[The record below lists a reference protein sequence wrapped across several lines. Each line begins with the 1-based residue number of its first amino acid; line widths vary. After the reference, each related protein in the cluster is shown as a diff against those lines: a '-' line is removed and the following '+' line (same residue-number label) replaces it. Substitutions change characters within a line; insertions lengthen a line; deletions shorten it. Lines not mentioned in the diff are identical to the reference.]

1 MSIDKAAFFSRAKAV
16 LGRLAKPRSV
26 AVIALASLVAVAAAS
41 NVGMGARRAYTLWYP
56 KARAA
61 GSGTELRLIRTAGG
75 VEAELE
81 ALVEELILG
90 PMDPNLSPLAL
101 AGSGV
106 RSVFVRGRVMY
117 VDFSSDVLF
126 GRRHSNGVYER
137 PLVSPSRFLELT
149 EMTIKRN
156 FPSYRIV
163 LTVEGREMEKTAPT
177 DLTTEGK

>member
-1 MSIDKAAFFSRAKAV
+1 MSIDRAALLSRVRVA
-16 LGRLAKPRSV
+16 LASFARPRGV
-26 AVIALASLVAVAAAS
+26 AVIALVSLVAVAAAS
-41 NVGMGARRAYTLWYP
+41 NVGMGTRRAYTLWYP

-61 GSGTELRLIRTAGG
+61 GIGTELRLIRASGG
-75 VEAELE
+75 VEAELK
-81 ALVEELILG
+81 ALIEELILG
-90 PMDPNLSPLAL
+90 PMDPKLSPLAL

-106 RSVFVRGRVMY
+106 RSIFVRGRVMY

-156 FPSYRIV
+156 FPSYRVV

>member
-1 MSIDKAAFFSRAKAV
+1 MSIDRAAFFTKARAV
-16 LGRLAKPRSV
+16 LSGLARPRSV

-41 NVGMGARRAYTLWYP
+41 NLGMGTRRAYTLWYP

-61 GSGTELRLIRTAGG
+61 GIGTELRLIRTAGG
-75 VEAELE
+75 VEAELKS
-81 ALVEELILG
+81 LIEELILG
-90 PMDPNLSPLAL
+90 PIDPDLSPLTL
-101 AGSGV
+101 AGAGV
-106 RSVFVRGRVMY
+106 RSLFVRGRVIY

-137 PLVSPSRFLELT
+137 PLVAPSRFFELT

>member
-1 MSIDKAAFFSRAKAV
+1 MSIDRAALLSRVRAA
-16 LGRLAKPRSV
+16 LASFARPRGV

-41 NVGMGARRAYTLWYP
+41 NVGMGTHRAYTLWYP

-61 GSGTELRLIRTAGG
+61 GIGTELRLIRASGG
-75 VEAELE
+75 VEAELK
-81 ALVEELILG
+81 ALIEELILG

-101 AGSGV
+101 ADAGV
-106 RSVFVRGRVMY
+106 RSIFVRGRVMY

-137 PLVSPSRFLELT
+137 PLVSPSRFFELT